1 MTEERAASGSC
12 RRCGEA
18 LDLASTKVRGV
29 WYCRASC
36 AAEADDGTER
46 AGVPET
52 WLTVRPRRFYR
63 KRMPKELNA
72 PARPR
77 GGTRSAR

>member
-1 MTEERAASGSC
+1 MSLF
-12 RRCGEA
+12 A
-18 LDLASTKVRGV
+18 LGRHFELLNRLMYEYFPLFKVFR
-29 WYCRASC
+29 
-36 AAEADDGTER
+36 
-46 AGVPET
+46 VPET